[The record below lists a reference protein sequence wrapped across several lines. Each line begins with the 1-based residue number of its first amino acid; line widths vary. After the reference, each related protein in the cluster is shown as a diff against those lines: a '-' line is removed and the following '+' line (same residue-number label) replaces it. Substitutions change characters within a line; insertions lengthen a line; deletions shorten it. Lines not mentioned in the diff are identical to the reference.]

1 MQIWIVVA
9 AYNEAERLEATIR
22 DLLTSGPRPADI
34 VVVDDGSSDDTRGV
48 AARFPVWTLR
58 HPINCGQGAAIRTAI
73 AFALDRGAEAI
84 VTFDADG
91 QHDAADI
98 PVVLAPIAEGRA
110 EVVLGSR
117 FLGRAID
124 MPLTRRMVL
133 AGARWFT
140 RLVSRVAVTDP
151 HNGLRAFSRRA
162 AQNIRI
168 AQDGMAHASEIVEQ
182 LPARRLRFCEAPV
195 TVRYT
200 AATLAKGQ
208 RSWNAIRIVGHLIAG
223 RVIK

>member
-58 HPINCGQGAAIRTAI
+58 HPINCGQGAAIRTGI
-73 AFALDRGAEAI
+73 AFALDRGADVI

-98 PVVLAPIAEGRA
+98 PVVLAPIVEGRA
-110 EVVLGSR
+110 DVVLGSR

>member
-9 AYNEAERLEATIR
+9 AYNEADRLEATLR
-22 DLLTSGPRPADI
+22 DLLTTGPGGYDI
-34 VVVDDGSSDDTRGV
+34 VVVDDGSADGTRSV

-58 HPINCGQGAAIRTAI
+58 HPINCGQGAAVRTGI
-73 AFALDRGAEAI
+73 AFALDRGAQII

-91 QHDAADI
+91 QHDASDI
-98 PVVLAPIAEGRA
+98 PGLIAPIVERRA
-110 EVVLGSR
+110 DVVLGSR
-117 FLGRAID
+117 FLGRAVG
-124 MPLTRRMVL
+124 MPFARRLLL

-140 RLVSRVAVTDP
+140 RLVARVAVTDP
-151 HNGLRAFSRRA
+151 QNGLRALSRHA
-162 AQNIRI
+162 AREIRI

-182 LPARRLRFCEAPV
+182 LPARRLRYCEAPV

-200 AATLAKGQ
+200 PATLAKGQ

-223 RVIK
+223 RMIK

>member
-9 AYNEAERLEATIR
+9 AYNEADRLETTLR
-22 DLLTSGPRPADI
+22 DLLTTGVGQI
-34 VVVDDGSSDDTRGV
+34 VVVDDGSFDDTRSV

-58 HPINCGQGAAIRTAI
+58 HPVNCGQGAAVRTGI
-73 AFALDRGAEAI
+73 TFALDRGADVI

-91 QHDAADI
+91 QHDASDI
-98 PVVLAPIAEGRA
+98 PGLIAPILERRTD
-110 EVVLGSR
+110 VVLGSR

-124 MPLTRRMVL
+124 MPRGRRLLLTCARWLTRIV
-133 AGARWFT
+133 A
-140 RLVSRVAVTDP
+140 RVAVTDP
-151 HNGLRAFSRRA
+151 QNGLRAFSRHA
-162 AQNIRI
+162 AREIRI

-182 LPARRLRFCEAPV
+182 LPGRRLRFCEAPV

-200 AATLAKGQ
+200 PETLAKGQ
-208 RSWNAIRIVGHLIAG
+208 CPWSAIRIVGDLIAG